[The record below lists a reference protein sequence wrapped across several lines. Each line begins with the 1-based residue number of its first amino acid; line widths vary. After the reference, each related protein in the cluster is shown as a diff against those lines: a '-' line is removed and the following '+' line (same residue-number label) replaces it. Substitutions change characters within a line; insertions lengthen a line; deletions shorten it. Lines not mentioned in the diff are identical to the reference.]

1 MIHTLTHAR
10 LLFSF
15 INAQLTRSVFF
26 FPENEN
32 APNIQQFRANNL
44 NITLGLEKIIL
55 ILIGNI
61 FC

>member
-26 FPENEN
+26 LRMKN

-61 FC
+61 FG